1 MRKYL
6 KYLFVFV
13 ISVLALFEISIL
25 VSCKSESHKG
35 NDNLNTFEYVENE
48 EGNITITKYNN
59 KGETTLEI
67 PSLID
72 GKTVTTIK
80 EQAFMYSAALTSI
93 TIPESITSIEWYA
106 FYGCYHLTEVINK
119 SKLDITLGSD
129 DFGFVAYYALNVKSD
144 DESNIDN
151 VDGYLFYTLNNI
163 NYLVG
168 YIGSDTSLVLPSGY
182 NKETYFIKKYA
193 FCGSNLERV
202 IIGDKVLSIG
212 EYAFSMNTNL
222 LNVEIGND
230 VTTIEN
236 NAFLYCI
243 KLNSITL
250 GTSVEEIGDN
260 AFDGC
265 SNLVEV
271 INKSKLNIE
280 RGSLDYGYVGFSA
293 LNIKSEGK
301 SDIENIDDYLFL
313 SSNGINYLIEYI
325 GSNTSLVLP
334 ESYNNQSYV
343 IKEYAFYSCTNLISI
358 VIPDNVT
365 SIGQWAFNKCFSLTN
380 ITIGTNVTSIGEYA
394 FSDCYHLVEVINKSK
409 LNITLGSS
417 DFGNVGYY
425 ALNIKT
431 SGQSDIDNVNDFL
444 FLRVNNTNYLVGY
457 TGYESS
463 LVLPNDYRGNTY
475 IINKYAFYVS
485 TYLLSVTISD
495 GVTSILDNAFD
506 SCLALNTIIIGNKVL
521 NIGESAFGNCYY
533 LTNIYY
539 KGTKVDWNNIK
550 IDSYNMYITDNIIYF
565 YSENKPADTSNN
577 YWHYQNGIPSAW

>member
-271 INKSKLNIE
+271 INKSKLNI
-280 RGSLDYGYVGFSA
+280 
-293 LNIKSEGK
+293 
-301 SDIENIDDYLFL
+301 
-313 SSNGINYLIEYI
+313 
-325 GSNTSLVLP
+325 
-334 ESYNNQSYV
+334 
-343 IKEYAFYSCTNLISI
+343 
-358 VIPDNVT
+358 
-365 SIGQWAFNKCFSLTN
+365 
-380 ITIGTNVTSIGEYA
+380 
-394 FSDCYHLVEVINKSK
+394 
-409 LNITLGSS
+409 TLGSS